1 MKEIGR
7 FTTLSKVLLTSAVI
21 YLAIVLLF
29 VLFPRPILDSTDPSA
44 LQPFLTAHTGTFH
57 EILYADSSTIQVSN
71 FLLFTPAAV
80 FFKLVFPKIKSFY
93 IFIGF
98 LLLSL
103 AIETLQL
110 LIPGRVSDWRDLLA
124 NGISCGIGLILALLL
139 RATTRANRRKI

>member
-7 FTTLSKVLLTSAVI
+7 FITLSKVLLTAVVI

-29 VLFPRPILDSTDPSA
+29 VLYPRPILDSTDPSA
-44 LQPFLTAHTGTFH
+44 LQPFLKAHTGTFY
-57 EILYADSSTIQVSN
+57 EILYEDSSTIQVSN
-71 FLLFTPAAV
+71 FFLFTPAAA
-80 FFKLVFPKIKSFY
+80 FLKLVFPKTKSLY

-110 LIPGRVSDWRDLLA
+110 LIPGRVSDWQDLLA
-124 NGISCGIGLILALLL
+124 NGVSGAIGVILAVLLG
-139 RATTRANRRKI
+139 ANRRKI

>member
-71 FLLFTPAAV
+71 FFLFTPAAALL
-80 FFKLVFPKIKSFY
+80 KLVFPKIKSFY
-93 IFIGF
+93 VFAGF
-98 LLLSL
+98 LLCSL
-103 AIETLQL
+103 VIEILQL

-124 NGISCGIGLILALLL
+124 NGVSGGIGLILAKLISV
-139 RATTRANRRKI
+139 NRRKN

>member
-1 MKEIGR
+1 MKEITR

-29 VLFPRPILDSTDPSA
+29 VLFPRPILESADPSA
-44 LQPFLTAHTGTFH
+44 LQNFLMNHSGIFYK
-57 EILYADSSTIQVSN
+57 ILYADSSTIQVSN
-71 FLLFTPAAV
+71 FFLFTPAAALM
-80 FFKLVFPKIKSFY
+80 KLVYPTLKSSY

-103 AIETLQL
+103 AIEAVQL

-124 NGISCGIGLILALLL
+124 NGVSGGIGLILAMLIVVIK
-139 RATTRANRRKI
+139 RKK

>member
-7 FTTLSKVLLTSAVI
+7 FITLSKVLLTTVVI

-29 VLFPRPILDSTDPSA
+29 VLFPRPILDSTDPLD
-44 LQPFLTAHTGTFH
+44 LQPFLMAHTGTFY

-71 FLLFTPAAV
+71 FFLFTPAAV
-80 FFKLVFPKIKSFY
+80 FIKLVFPKTKSLY
-93 IFIGF
+93 IFFGF

-110 LIPGRVSDWRDLLA
+110 LIPGRVSDWRELLA
-124 NGISCGIGLILALLL
+124 NGVSAAIGLILAMLIDAL
-139 RATTRANRRKI
+139 RRKI

>member
-1 MKEIGR
+1 MKEITR

-29 VLFPRPILDSTDPSA
+29 VLFPRPILESADPSA
-44 LQPFLTAHTGTFH
+44 LQNFLMNHSGIFYK
-57 EILYADSSTIQVSN
+57 ILYADSSTISVSN
-71 FLLFTPAAV
+71 FFLFTPAAALM
-80 FFKLVFPKIKSFY
+80 KLVFPILKSSY

-103 AIETLQL
+103 AIEAVQL

-124 NGISCGIGLILALLL
+124 NGVSGGIGLILAMLIVVIK
-139 RATTRANRRKI
+139 RKK